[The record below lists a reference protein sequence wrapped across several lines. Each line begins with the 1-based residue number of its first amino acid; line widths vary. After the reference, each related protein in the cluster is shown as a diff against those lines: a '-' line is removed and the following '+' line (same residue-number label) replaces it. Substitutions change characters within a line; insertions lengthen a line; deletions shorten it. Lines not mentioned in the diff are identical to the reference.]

1 MKPFNSKLRLSSVI
15 ATLFVVAGCSDND
28 NNEEPQIVVPAP
40 VPYTYQVTVTNLTHA
55 QPLSPIAVALH
66 NSDVEWWTI
75 GEAASDALAS
85 LAESGSNEAL
95 LSDTTLFASATG
107 NAPLPPGNSV
117 TLAIIVDDIDNARIS
132 VATMLVNTNDAFSG
146 VNGVDL
152 SSLEVGDVYQRNALI
167 YDAGTEEN
175 TEAIGTIP
183 GPADSGEGSS
193 EGREDHN
200 VVTLHPGVV
209 TASDGLTTSVLSA
222 DHKFDNPGVLIS
234 ITRME

>member
-28 NNEEPQIVVPAP
+28 NNEEPQIVVPVP

-66 NSDVEWWTI
+66 NSDVKWWTI

-107 NAPLPPGNSV
+107 NAPLAPGNSV
-117 TLAIIVDDIDNARIS
+117 TLAITVDDIDNARIS

-152 SSLEVGDVYQRNALI
+152 SSLEVGDVYQRNALV

-183 GPADSGEGSS
+183 GPADSGEGNS

-209 TASDGLTTSVLSA
+209 TGSDGLTTSVLSA
-222 DHKFDNPGVLIS
+222 DHKFDNPSVRIS

>member
-1 MKPFNSKLRLSSVI
+1 MKLFTNKLRVGLVTASIVVI
-15 ATLFVVAGCSDND
+15 AGCSDSD
-28 NNEEPQIVVPAP
+28 NNEVPEIVLPAP

-66 NSDVEWWTI
+66 SSDVKWWSI

-95 LSDTTLFASATG
+95 LSNDALFATASG
-107 NAPLPPGNSV
+107 NVPVAPGESV
-117 TLAIIVDDIDNARIS
+117 TLEISVDDIANAHIS
-132 VATMLVNTNDAFSG
+132 IASMLVNTNDAFSG
-146 VNGVDL
+146 VNSVDL
-152 SSLEVGDVYQRNALI
+152 SLLEVGGVYRRNAHV

-175 TEAIGTIP
+175 TEAMGTIP
-183 GPADSGEGSS
+183 GPADSGEGNS
-193 EGREDHN
+193 EGREAHD

-222 DHKFDNPGVLIS
+222 DHKFDNPGVRIS